1 MEIGVVVHGPNIID
15 SGYALYILDILSN
28 YGNIHCRLGGTMGRT
43 AVIDASL
50 ENVIDI
56 SEKLLPSQSLRK
68 YKDEN
73 LDCIFLL
80 NYGKSSTTGQVF
92 GYKVFNHY
100 SHELIDDKTPV
111 IQIERPGE
119 DDGSV
124 IVWDGNEVV
133 LNINSGARSEYE
145 SLTADDFA
153 KNLAINLE
161 LNIVT
166 PEEVRLEHFNDELVE
181 LEGKVTRQVHGVS
194 PDENILVNGMVIG
207 KSTSS
212 NLTLVATDGVICE
225 IIGGNIK
232 QHGVDKLGK
241 INLNTAIIK
250 TGLLRRTDDVK
261 PRVLN
266 HENEGDFLHI
276 AYLDHAAED
285 IYKLKDMDLVVT
297 VGDDTT
303 LVASDILYRFNVP
316 IIGIT
321 DGDLDKVVEN
331 GFVKNESHIIQV
343 DSGFD
348 DIVGHQVFEDVF
360 SFKEVLEIPYS
371 GDMDKGEFRDKEFS
385 KFFEIILQI
394 VNNINCNFNIIN

>member
-50 ENVIDI
+50 EYVINI
-56 SEKLLPSQSLRK
+56 KEKLLPSQSLK
-68 YKDEN
+68 KFKDEN

-100 SHELIDDKTPV
+100 SQYLTDDLTPV

-119 DDGSV
+119 NDGSV
-124 IVWDGNEVV
+124 IVWDGNETK
-133 LNINSGARSEYE
+133 LNIHPGARSEYKT
-145 SLTADDFA
+145 LTADDFA
-153 KNLAINLE
+153 IKLASQLE

-166 PEEVRLEHFNDELVE
+166 PEDVRLKHFTNNIPDLKGSIV
-181 LEGKVTRQVHGVS
+181 RPVHGVS
-194 PDENILVNGMVIG
+194 PGENILVNGMVIG
-207 KSTSS
+207 KSSS
-212 NLTLVATDGVICE
+212 DKLTLVAKDGIITD

-241 INLNTAIIK
+241 IDLNTAIIK
-250 TGLLRRTDDVK
+250 TGLLRRSDDIE

-266 HENEGDFLHI
+266 KDNSSTILSI

-285 IYKLKDMDLVVT
+285 IYKLKDNDLVIT

-321 DGDLDKVVEN
+321 DGDLDKVVEH
-331 GFVKNESHIIQV
+331 GFVKNESKIIQV
-343 DSGFD
+343 KSGYD
-348 DIVGHQVFEDVF
+348 DIVGAEIFDKVFNFNEI
-360 SFKEVLEIPYS
+360 LEIQYPK
-371 GDMDKGEFRDKEFS
+371 DCNLDDFKTLKLNEI
-385 KFFEIILQI
+385 FETITKI
-394 VNNINCNFNIIN
+394 VNNINCDFKIVN